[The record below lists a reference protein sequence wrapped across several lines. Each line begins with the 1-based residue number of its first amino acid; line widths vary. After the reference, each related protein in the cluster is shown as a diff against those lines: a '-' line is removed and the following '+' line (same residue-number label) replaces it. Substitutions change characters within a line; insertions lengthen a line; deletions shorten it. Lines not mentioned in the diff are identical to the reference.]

1 MLITNIV
8 LENEKME
15 TVSRRILFYRL
26 YRLVDKAIT
35 LVITIRGIKMFT
47 IDGGLI
53 GDFKLGDNINHNLRI
68 LSYFYR
74 RLRNSKNLTMSDTV

>member
-8 LENEKME
+8 LEIEKIE
-15 TVSRRILFYRL
+15 TVFRRILFYRL

-47 IDGGLI
+47 IDGRFI

-74 RLRNSKNLTMSDTV
+74 RLRKSRTLSMSDTV